1 MQQHITYNEWL
12 PIVLG
17 PRVLDIFELR
27 LSPRGHY
34 SGYNESVNP
43 TIANA
48 FASAAMR
55 FGHSLIKNTL
65 ARFDLIFLAIENK
78 SLMTV

>member
-1 MQQHITYNEWL
+1 MQQHITFNEWL

-17 PRVLDIFELR
+17 PRVLEIFELR

-34 SGYNESVNP
+34 SGYNASVNP
-43 TIANA
+43 TVANA
-48 FASAAMR
+48 FASAALR

-65 ARFDLIFLAIENK
+65 SRSGATFQKTERDRFT
-78 SLMTV
+78 S